1 MRKLDL
7 RMNGIGDDGLTK
19 LARAAGNS
27 EITELLLW
35 GNDFGRAAAAEFD
48 ALLNGPFLYNSV
60 KTDLATYTVDGV
72 IYISHAP

>member
-1 MRKLDL
+1 MSADAR
-7 RMNGIGDDGLTK
+7 LTVLV
-19 LARAAGNS
+19 LALQRAVERRRV

-48 ALLNGPFLYNSV
+48 ALLHGPFLYNSV

-72 IYISHAP
+72 ICIAHAP